1 MQNKYVDEYLA
12 GREWSAVNKACE
24 QANQLFNSI
33 SEKGIIPT
41 RSDIEN
47 LVRSVDVFSL
57 VSRFKAKEYEKI
69 KPFLEQYGQTPLTDG
84 LDDKINQMADTYK
97 REILSYRGI
106 VNYYALN
113 FFDYLDFEETGVS
126 IKQEYNLE
134 YFRLKYTVNF
144 TGTKHAAFYKKHVE
158 CCRLLNE
165 LSGKPD
171 NEFAALDK
179 LFWFNPE
186 SKEFELNILAYNPA
200 AFDKEDVSLTE
211 FLK

>member
-1 MQNKYVDEYLA
+1 MQNKYVDEYRA

-33 SEKGIIPT
+33 SKKGITPT

-57 VSRFKAKEYEKI
+57 VNRFKAKEYERI

-106 VNYYALN
+106 VNYNALN
-113 FFDYLDFEETGVS
+113 FFNYLDFEETGVS
-126 IKQEYNLE
+126 IKKEYNLE
-134 YFRLKYTVNF
+134 YFRLKYSVNF
-144 TGTKHAAFYKKHVE
+144 TGTKHAAFYKKHLE

-165 LSGKPD
+165 LSDKPD

-186 SKEFELNILAYNPA
+186 SKEFELNILAYYPA

>member
-1 MQNKYVDEYLA
+1 MQNKYVDENRA

-33 SEKGIIPT
+33 SEKGITPT

-47 LVRSVDVFSL
+47 LVRSFDVFSL

-69 KPFLEQYGQTPLTDG
+69 KPFLEQYGQTPITEG
-84 LDDKINQMADTYK
+84 LDDKISQMADTYK

-200 AFDKEDVSLTE
+200 AFDKEHVSITE

>member
-12 GREWSAVNKACE
+12 GREWSAVEMACE

-69 KPFLEQYGQTPLTDG
+69 KPFLEQYGQTPITDG
-84 LDDKINQMADTYK
+84 LDDKINQMAETYK

-186 SKEFELNILAYNPA
+186 SKEFELNILAYYPA
-200 AFDKEDVSLTE
+200 AFEKESVELTE